1 MGFVR
6 GSVTCTR
13 FLVAGDLPE
22 DFHEAAREG
31 ISRYAFRRLREDSDQ
46 ERAVGW
52 VNVLDELQIGFSGDE
67 FLKEPYLTLAFR
79 VDSRSIPSRT
89 LRQYCREAEE
99 EVKARDGLE
108 HLNKKRR
115 EEIRDA
121 VRARLLSRAIPRS
134 VIYDMTWDLQSGI
147 VLFGST
153 GKRVCDEFSETFYN
167 TFDLRLTSL
176 FPYALAYRFLQ
187 EQGDD
192 PGILEQLQPTMIAGM
207 EETA

>member
-13 FLVAGDLPE
+13 FLVAGDLPDE
-22 DFHEAAREG
+22 FHEAARER
-31 ISRYAFRRLREDSDQ
+31 IPRYAFRRLREDSDQ

-52 VNVLDELQIGFSGDE
+52 VNVLDELQIGFYNDE
-67 FLKEPYLTLAFR
+67 FFKEPYLALSFR
-79 VDSRSIPSRT
+79 VDSRSVPART

-99 EVKARDGLE
+99 EVKARDGIE
-108 HLNKKRR
+108 YLNKKRR

-121 VRARLLSRAIPRS
+121 VKGRLLRRAIPRS
-134 VIYDMTWDLQSGI
+134 VTYDMAWDLQSGI

-153 GKRVCDEFSETFYN
+153 SKRICDEFSETFYN
-167 TFDLRLTSL
+167 TFELRLTSL
-176 FPYALAYRFLQ
+176 YPYALAYGFLQ
-187 EQGDD
+187 EQGMD
-192 PGILEQLQPTMIAGM
+192 PGMLEHTQPTLTAVK

>member
-6 GSVTCTR
+6 GSITCTR
-13 FLVAGDLPE
+13 FIVAGDLPD
-22 DFHEAAREG
+22 DFHEAAGER
-31 ISRYAFRRLREDSDQ
+31 IPRYAFRRLREDSDQ

-67 FLKEPYLTLAFR
+67 FLKEPYLALSFR
-79 VDSRSIPSRT
+79 VDSRSVPART

-108 HLNKKRR
+108 YLNKKRR

-121 VRARLLSRAIPRS
+121 VRSRLLRRAIPRS

-153 GKRVCDEFSETFYN
+153 NKRVCDDFSEAFYN
-167 TFDLRLTSL
+167 TFELRLSSL
-176 FPYALAYRFLQ
+176 YPYALAYGFLQ
-187 EQGDD
+187 EQGMD
-192 PGILEQLQPTMIAGM
+192 PGILEHVQPALSAAKEEM
-207 EETA
+207 E